1 MAVVYNSS
9 LRHGYCN
16 HNASSVAVHGV
27 NHPEWIPERPWER
40 GDGADKTL
48 VQKFPQPQSLPHDEA
63 EGKKQP
69 AAFQVRTHH
78 ASPITSHGPTQ
89 GAWRQPGSR
98 YRKLIIICMFVK
110 ARIGELQYV
119 TEKRACSKNPSLST
133 TP

>member
-16 HNASSVAVHGV
+16 HNASSVAVHGIK
-27 NHPEWIPERPWER
+27 HPEWVPKRSWER
-40 GDGADKTL
+40 GDGADKRL
-48 VQKFPQPQSLPHDEA
+48 IQRFPQPQSLPHDEA
-63 EGKKQP
+63 EGKKRP

-78 ASPITSHGPTQ
+78 PCPIASRGPTR
-89 GAWRQPGSR
+89 GAWCQHRSK

-110 ARIGELQYV
+110 ARIREMQYV
-119 TEKRACSKNPSLST
+119 TEKRAWPKNPSLSI